1 MRYAAENRPNR
12 LNGHNGKTFHMNI
25 VLIGYRCTGKTSVG
39 KALSERLGKAFVDT
53 DDYIEKKADR
63 PISDMVT
70 KEGWDFFREKEKE
83 AIREIASSEDLM
95 IAAGGGAVL
104 NTENVTNLKRNGVVI
119 LLETTNETILERMRA
134 DEKTEQQRPSLTGED
149 PLEEIEEVLE
159 IRRPYYQ
166 QAMDFSVDT
175 TSKSIEQVVNEIIEK
190 LGSEF

>member
-1 MRYAAENRPNR
+1 
-12 LNGHNGKTFHMNI
+12 MNI

-39 KALSERLGKAFVDT
+39 KALAERLGKAFVDT
-53 DDYIEKKADR
+53 DVYIEEKAGR
-63 PISDMVT
+63 PISDMVA

-83 AIREIASSEDLM
+83 AIGEITSSNDLM

-134 DEKTEQQRPSLTGED
+134 DEKTEQQRPSLTGKD
-149 PLEEIEEVLE
+149 PLEEIEELLE
-159 IRRPYYQ
+159 IRGPYYQ

-175 TSKSIEQVVNEIIEK
+175 TSKSIQEVVEEILQK
-190 LGSEF
+190 LAGFGA